1 MSIIIVIITLSSFAT
16 NFLSVQDGGKCL
28 VPQASKKWEL
38 AAGEFFI
45 AVNGHGAG
53 RSSWAAHDCKDLRRI
68 ADTLN

>member
-45 AVNGHGAG
+45 AVNGHGEKLVG
-53 RSSWAAHDCKDLRRI
+53 CP
-68 ADTLN
+68 